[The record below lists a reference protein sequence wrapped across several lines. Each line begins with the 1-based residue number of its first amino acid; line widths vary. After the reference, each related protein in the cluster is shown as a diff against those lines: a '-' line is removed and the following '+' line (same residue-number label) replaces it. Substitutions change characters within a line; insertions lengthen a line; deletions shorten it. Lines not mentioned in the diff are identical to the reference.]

1 MTEAIIYAGGINHP
15 FDTAA
20 PALAALLGDVGFAPH
35 VHFDAAAATSA
46 LECAPDALFVV
57 YALRWSMTQHEKYA
71 PHRAEWAFAT
81 PPVMRAAI
89 RAHVER
95 GGALLAVHTA
105 SICFDDWPEWQEI
118 LGGGWTWGTSHHPP
132 LGPVR
137 ARPLD
142 GAPLTDGLH
151 AFELVDEVYAQ
162 LAIAPR
168 STVIAHAEA
177 LAPPADA
184 PVDGVQPIAWLHE
197 YGRGRVA
204 YDALGHDAAS
214 LNEPTHRRLLQRAA
228 LWCCRRSAFDHE
240 AA

>member
-1 MTEAIIYAGGINHP
+1 MTRAILCTGGFNHP

-20 PALAALLGDVGFAPH
+20 PALAALLEDAGFAPQP
-35 VHFDAAAATSA
+35 HFEAVPAIES
-46 LECAPDALFVV
+46 LVRSPDALFVV
-57 YALRWSMTQHEKYA
+57 YSLRWSMTQHEKYA
-71 PHRAEWAFAT
+71 PHRDEWAFTT
-81 PPVMRAAI
+81 PPAMRDAI
-89 RAHVER
+89 RTHVAR

-105 SICFDDWPEWQEI
+105 SICFDDWPEWHAI

-137 ARPLD
+137 ATPRA
-142 GAPLTDGLH
+142 GAPLTHGL
-151 AFELVDEVYAQ
+151 AEFELVDEVYAQ
-162 LAIAPR
+162 LAIAPAA
-168 STVIAHAEA
+168 TVIAHAEA
-177 LAPPADA
+177 LAPPPDA
-184 PVDGVQPIAWLHE
+184 PRDGVQPIAWLHE

-228 LWCCRRSAFDHE
+228 LWCARRPESTIE